1 MKINEL
7 LERQAELK
15 RQGNALWE
23 KAMQETEGMAPEA
36 KDTYMVEVCK
46 ADLDIRAALKAI
58 NEQIEAARL
67 YQEEERQEIT
77 RTMGHQNGSGGHV
90 PSNRNEF
97 TSFDQMLQARYGSR
111 QENAWASWAHRPKNG
126 LINRIKW

>member
-1 MKINEL
+1 
-7 LERQAELK
+7 
-15 RQGNALWE
+15 
-23 KAMQETEGMAPEA
+23 
-36 KDTYMVEVCK
+36 MVEVRK

-77 RTMGHQNGSGGHV
+77 RTLGQQNGSGGHV

-97 TSFDQMLQARYGSR
+97 TSFGQILQAGYGSR
-111 QENAWASWAHRPKNG
+111 QENAWAQSWAQRPKNG
-126 LINRIKW
+126 LLNLIKMVLR